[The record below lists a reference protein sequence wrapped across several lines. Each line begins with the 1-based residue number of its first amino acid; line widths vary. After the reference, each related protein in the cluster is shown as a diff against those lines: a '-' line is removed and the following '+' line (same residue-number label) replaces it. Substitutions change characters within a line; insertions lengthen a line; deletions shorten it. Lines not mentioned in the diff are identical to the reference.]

1 MGKSCLGLLTD
12 FGSRDYFIASLKG
25 VILSINP
32 DCTIVDI
39 SHEVPDYDLKAA
51 AFILWA
57 CYRFF
62 PRGSIFLTVVDP
74 GVGSERRILLVRAGQ
89 HYFIAP
95 DNGVLS
101 LIYKEEEKVEVLEI
115 TGSKYYLTDR
125 RTSFEGRDRM
135 APVAAWLSLGLPPSE
150 LGRPAASPRLLD
162 LPEPI
167 VKSREIQ
174 GQILYRD
181 KFGNLITNL
190 SQQLVA
196 QFLDRNCGA
205 NPVVMAGK
213 KKISEMAAAYSS
225 AGSDRPFFIINSL
238 GLLEIANFKKPAAEV
253 LGLEPGDP
261 VILKAD

>member
-1 MGKSCLGLLTD
+1 MGKSCVGLLTD
-12 FGSRDYFIASLKG
+12 FGNRDYFVASLKG

-51 AFILWA
+51 AFIIWA

-62 PRGSIFLTVVDP
+62 PRGTIFLVVVDP

-101 LIYKEEEKVEVLEI
+101 LIYKEEKAEILEL
-115 TGSKYYLTDR
+115 TGSRFYLTDR
-125 RTSFEGRDRM
+125 RTSFEGRDKM
-135 APVAAWLSLGLPPSE
+135 APVAAWLSLGVPPAE
-150 LGRPAASPRLLD
+150 LGRPAASPRFLELS
-162 LPEPI
+162 EPRL
-167 VKSREIQ
+167 KSREIQ

-190 SQQLVA
+190 SQPLVA
-196 QFLDRNCGA
+196 QFLDRNRGA
-205 NPVVMAGK
+205 NPVLLAGK

-225 AGSDRPFFIINSL
+225 AGPDQPFFIINSL
-238 GLLEIANFKKPAAEV
+238 GLLEIALFKRPAAEV

>member
-1 MGKSCLGLLTD
+1 MGKSFIGLLTD
-12 FGSRDYFIASLKG
+12 FGSRDYFVASLKG

-39 SHEVPDYDLKAA
+39 SHEVPDYDLTAA
-51 AFILWA
+51 AFIIWA

-74 GVGSERRILLVRAGQ
+74 GVGSERRVLLVMAGNY
-89 HYFIAP
+89 YFIAP

-101 LIYKEEEKVEVLEI
+101 LIYKEEKVNVLEI
-115 TGSKYYLTDR
+115 TGSQFYLTDR
-125 RTSFEGRDRM
+125 RTSFEGRDWM

-150 LGRPAASPRLLD
+150 LGRPADSPRFLE
-162 LPEPI
+162 LPEPLL
-167 VKSREIQ
+167 KGREIR

-196 QFLDRNCGA
+196 QFLDLNRGV
-205 NPVVMAGK
+205 NPVVVAGK
-213 KKISEMAAAYSS
+213 KKISEMAATYSS
-225 AGSDRPFFIINSL
+225 AGPDRPFFIINSL
-238 GLLEIANFKKPAAEV
+238 GLLEIALFKKSAAEA

-261 VILKAD
+261 VVLKAD